1 MFIAEFDRA
10 RVRRHKSKGPFGLV
24 SGFPIIEAI
33 IIVIAGTQQAEKIP
47 IAMASVQETRTS
59 MREVSFTE
67 TFRAL
72 LTQKNLF

>member
-1 MFIAEFDRA
+1 MAEFDRA

-24 SGFPIIEAI
+24 SGFPIIGAI